1 MFRIERPTINV
12 TADKIWLAV
21 ILALAAAAFLYL
33 AVMVGTK
40 AAQVGE
46 VVRST
51 VSAAD
56 DMIDKPSR
64 GPASWNCADVPVAVQ
79 CGCAKQPPVR

>member
-1 MFRIERPTINV
+1 MFRIERPTITV

-21 ILALAAAAFLYL
+21 ILAPAAAAFLYL

-51 VSAAD
+51 VSGPD
-56 DMIDKPSR
+56 DMIDKDGR
-64 GPASWNCADVPVAVQ
+64 GPTSWNCADVPIAVQ
-79 CGCAKQPPVR
+79 CGGAERIARR